1 MFFELRDYTAKP
13 GQRDRLVK
21 LMEEVII
28 PFQASQGIVV
38 VGSFTA
44 RDEEDRYIWIRRFA
58 SEEER
63 ERVYAAVYQS
73 EHWQNDIAP
82 LVEEVL
88 YRDRMKVTIIE
99 ATASSVLR

>member
-21 LMEEVII
+21 LMEEEII

-63 ERVYAAVYQS
+63 KRMYDAVYQS